1 MRRLLALGFILLI
14 IFACRHPITKK
25 INITA
30 QQIIGLGETMP
41 LKVTLVSPIGSAE
54 GYRETFKVLVGFNQ
68 SMIPLQ
74 AIPRDETEGPLQIEP
89 SIKGKY
95 RWLGTRTLAFIP
107 VDTLQPATEFK
118 VTLKKNKIQ
127 SLTGMRLER
136 DTVWTFESV
145 RPSLLASQPYHYS
158 EMIDTKTNIYLNF
171 NMVMMPN
178 RVKDKIK
185 VFAGYAE
192 ATAER
197 ERVKPKKNHLRN
209 EQPIRFRVR
218 QLQDKEKK
226 DWPLKNWDNKN
237 TLVLV
242 PNRPLPIQS
251 NIEIHLYPGLLA
263 KVGNLGLAKE
273 EVLNF
278 RTYNWFTLID
288 YSTNISGSQPLG
300 LKFSNPVAMDELLK
314 NIEIKPAIAIP
325 EEYKKRT
332 YSSVDAYLYFHFELN
347 TKYKIKINRKLKDIF
362 GNKLD
367 KDYKFDL
374 TVGDYLPYVDIP
386 TGINIVE
393 SKSDLRIPAT
403 FVNANRVHIEKGLV
417 NLDDA
422 IPFLSQPNLFNFRQ
436 KFERAGFFQI
446 SRFWDVNTFKK
457 YPNIRARLPIE
468 LDEILGQK
476 KAGLVFIQLDDL
488 GLNQNSTRYWKS
500 FLEVSDLGITWKYS
514 PENNLVWVTSLNSTE
529 PVKNAKVQFR
539 DEKNRVL
546 AESFTNNLGFCELPG
561 WADTKLREEKVTY
574 ESEDEYELESY
585 TERNE
590 PNFWL
595 LVAKDGNGAV
605 YSNRWNFGIDPW
617 RFNVDYNWDIRSE
630 EYWVISLPK
639 RGYINQGKR
648 FISKEFYAKSVK
660 ANGFC
665 PI

>member
-14 IFACRHPITKK
+14 IFTCRKPVTKR
-25 INITA
+25 IDITA
-30 QQIIGLGETMP
+30 KQIIGIGETIP
-41 LKVTLVSPIGSAE
+41 LTVTLVSPTGSVE
-54 GYRETFKVLVGFNQ
+54 GVRETFKVLIGFNQ
-68 SMIPLQ
+68 AMTPLQ

-107 VDTLQPATEFK
+107 VDTLQLATEFK

-127 SLTGMRLER
+127 SLTGMSLKR

-171 NMVMMPN
+171 NMAMMPN
-178 RVKDKIK
+178 RIKDKIK
-185 VFAGYAE
+185 IFAGYAE
-192 ATAER
+192 PADEGER
-197 ERVKPKKNHLRN
+197 IKPKKSHLRN

-251 NIEIHLYPGLLA
+251 NIEIHLYPGLPA

-278 RTYNWFTLID
+278 RTYNWFALKD
-288 YSTNISGSQPLG
+288 YSNNIPGGHPLT
-300 LKFSNPVAMDELLK
+300 LRFSNPVAMDELLK
-314 NIEIKPAIAIP
+314 NLEIKPKITIP
-325 EEYKKRT
+325 DEYKKRT
-332 YSSVDAYLYFHFELN
+332 YSSREIYLYFHFELN

-374 TVGDYLPYVDIP
+374 TIGDYLPYVDIP

-403 FVNANRVHIEKGLV
+403 FVNANRVHIEKGLIG
-417 NLDDA
+417 LDDA
-422 IPFLSQPNLFNFRQ
+422 IPFLSQPNLFNLRQ
-436 KFERAGFFQI
+436 KFERNKFFQI
-446 SRFWDVNTFKK
+446 SRFWDVNTSKK
-457 YPNIRARLPIE
+457 YPNIRSRLPIE

-488 GLNQNSTRYWKS
+488 GLNQNSMRYWKS

-546 AESFTNNLGFCELPG
+546 AESFTDNSGFCKLPG
-561 WADTKLREEKVTY
+561 WAEAKLSEEKEIGRAHV
-574 ESEDEYELESY
+574 
-585 TERNE
+585 
-590 PNFWL
+590 
-595 LVAKDGNGAV
+595 
-605 YSNRWNFGIDPW
+605 
-617 RFNVDYNWDIRSE
+617 
-630 EYWVISLPK
+630 
-639 RGYINQGKR
+639 
-648 FISKEFYAKSVK
+648 
-660 ANGFC
+660 
-665 PI
+665 